1 MRPFITALLETLV
14 FMLLLFVIY
23 VVLIMAVVD

>member
-1 MRPFITALLETLV
+1 MRPFINALIETLV

-23 VVLIMAVVD
+23 VVLMLAVVD